1 MASSHTSHIYAL
13 SSLADPLYAST
24 HNTGFLHA
32 FCAAV
37 QGLRDLDQQLGA
49 LRHERDHGVE
59 HVVALRVNAPRVFV
73 PLDVR
78 VVVKDLDAADSGD
91 DF

>member
-1 MASSHTSHIYAL
+1 MASPYTSHVYAL

-49 LRHERDHGVE
+49 LRHGIE
-59 HVVALRVNAPRVFV
+59 HVVAPRAAAPRVFV

-78 VVVKDLDAADSGD
+78 MVVKDLDASDSGD